1 MIGRGG
7 FMLEFLGALFNFLI
21 RLAAALLCLA
31 FLVTIVIVLLLVNA
45 DSMLLSP
52 SVYTNALKNERIY
65 ERLPSLAA
73 EQIYS
78 SLHAAG
84 EGVTWEGG
92 GNPLQYA
99 GPEAQSCSMEAL
111 GEPAFRDI
119 LGGLRAPDP
128 QEIAALSACGVGLSE
143 AGTSS
148 APEFFRVLSIDQW
161 GFILRTLLP
170 ADWLQGQ
177 MESVLRQTF
186 AILETP
192 GAPLAVSIDMTEFK
206 KRLTGPAGTDAMM
219 QIIQALPPCDADY
232 IPDVAKPESMLEC
245 RPSDELM
252 TMVEPAI
259 APALT
264 EAAKSIPDKIDILE
278 QVRGS
283 GVLNPE
289 QYGLPIGPRQI
300 LQIGRWIVRLSP
312 ILCIVI
318 LVLVTLLVVRSWR
331 GFLRWWGLP
340 ILAAGIG
347 VLLTAIAIW
356 VGLDLI
362 ISLGRENLPAYVSPG
377 VYDTG
382 AGVLVFIAHRYALVT
397 GGEGIVLGFV
407 GLVLVILSFFIG
419 RGKKSTPTAPP
430 SAPTYT
436 PQPNDAPHQSGIF
449 GFLQARETTAAVRDS
464 FSIM

>member
-1 MIGRGG
+1 
-7 FMLEFLGALFNFLI
+7 MLEFLGALFNFLI

-78 SLHAAG
+78 SLHASG

-128 QEIAALSACGVGLSE
+128 QEIAVLSACGVGPSE
-143 AGTSS
+143 AGASS
-148 APEFFRVLSIDQW
+148 VPEFFRVLSIDQW

-170 ADWLQGQ
+170 AEWLQGQ
-177 MESVLRQTF
+177 VESALRQTF

-192 GAPLAVSIDMTEFK
+192 GAPLAVVLDMSEFK

-219 QIIQALPPCDADY
+219 QIIAALPPCAAGY
-232 IPDVAKPESMLEC
+232 IPDTSKPESMLEC
-245 RPSDELM
+245 RPSDELLAA
-252 TMVEPAI
+252 VEPAI
-259 APALT
+259 APALA
-264 EAAKSIPDKIDILE
+264 EAALSIPDKLDILE

-312 ILCIVI
+312 ILCVVI
-318 LVLVTLLVVRSWR
+318 LILVTLLVVRSWR

-340 ILAAGIG
+340 ILAAGVA
-347 VLLTAIAIW
+347 VLLTAVAIW
-356 VGLDLI
+356 VGLDVA
-362 ISLGRENLPAYVSPG
+362 ISLGRENLPVYFSPG
-377 VYDTG
+377 VYDTS
-382 AGVLVFIAHRYALVT
+382 AGVLVYIAHRYALVT
-397 GGEGIVLGFV
+397 GGEGVVLGFV
-407 GLVLVILSFFIG
+407 GLMLVILSFFIG
-419 RGKKSTPTAPP
+419 RGQKPSPAATPAAPTSTPQSNDPP
-430 SAPTYT
+430 R
-436 PQPNDAPHQSGIF
+436 QSGIF
-449 GFLQARETTAAVRDS
+449 G
-464 FSIM
+464 